1 MAMKTVKQE
10 RLHEPSYEDKV
21 MTVLWLGFMLFG
33 LALCA
38 ILILKVIL
46 YKGDPK
52 VEPYIKAQNRKEK
65 ITPVRGDILDCK
77 DRILATSTFTYTVR
91 LDTRGPADAKEKHDT
106 LWNNNVHKLA
116 AALSEHF
123 KDKTAA
129 EYLDILESGHRKRNA
144 YLLIK
149 KNIKQTEIEQV
160 RQMPIFNKRNLGGY
174 IEERNQK
181 RLYPYNS
188 AAKSTIGF
196 VVNNNDSIPTG
207 EGIEICYNGQLHGK
221 DGIQMMRRCDFGK
234 VPVMDK
240 ENRKA
245 ENGQD
250 IRTTIDIDIQN
261 IADIALN
268 RVVSQNYLI
277 EKSCVI
283 VLDVKTGAVKA
294 MVNLGRNANGEL
306 GEFGNYAIRN
316 SESPGSVFKGVVLMA
331 LLEDGYITS
340 LENRIP
346 TYGGH
351 WKYRGIEFNDT
362 KHLSRSR
369 FPSGYIKI
377 REAFEMSANN
387 PFRQLICDK
396 DTYDSNPMRF
406 IEKIKGFG
414 LFDDIDFDLKGN
426 VKPFILDPTMKKMSS
441 KGSWDGGTF
450 PRMAIGYNME
460 ISPLNLVTF
469 YNAIANDGKMM
480 KPYLIDAIMQDG
492 KVKEQFEPSVMHEQI
507 CTQRTVDTLKRAMSL
522 VTTNKGGT
530 AYWQLHNAVCP
541 VAGKTGTAQR
551 LFKMSN
557 GKFGFHDNNTGEES
571 QQGSFIGFFPLDN
584 PKYTAI
590 VVIWGKPTAGNFYGA
605 TYAAPVFREIA
616 DKIYCL
622 NKD

>member
-1 MAMKTVKQE
+1 MAKKNDRQE
-10 RLHEPSYEDKV
+10 RLLSTGYQDKV
-21 MTVLWLGFMLFG
+21 MTVLWLGFMISG
-33 LALCA
+33 LLLCA
-38 ILILKVIL
+38 ILILKVIF
-46 YKGDPK
+46 YKSDPK

-106 LWNNNVHKLA
+106 LWSNNVGRLA
-116 AALSEHF
+116 ACLSSQFGDRTTE
-123 KDKTAA
+123 
-129 EYLDILESGHRKRNA
+129 EYLNLLVTGRRRRNA
-144 YLLIK
+144 YLLVK
-149 KNIKQTEIEQV
+149 KDVKQTEIDKV
-160 RQMPIFNKRNLGGY
+160 REMPIFNRKNLGGY

-181 RLYPYNS
+181 RLYPYNT

-207 EGIEICYNGQLHGK
+207 EGIEICYNRQLHGT
-221 DGIQMMRRCDFGK
+221 DGVQMMRRCDFGK

-240 ENRKA
+240 ENSKA

-294 MVNLGRNANGEL
+294 MVNLGRDDKGAL
-306 GEFGNYAIRN
+306 GEFGNYAIRS
-316 SESPGSVFKGVVLMA
+316 SEAPGSVFKGALLMA
-331 LLEDGYITS
+331 LLEDGYVTS

-351 WKYRGIEFNDT
+351 WKYKGKDFDDT
-362 KHLSRSR
+362 KHLNKRR
-369 FPSGYIKI
+369 FPDGYIRV

-406 IEKIKGFG
+406 IDKIRGFG
-414 LFDDIDFDLKGN
+414 LLDDIDFDLKGN
-426 VKPFILDPTMKKMSS
+426 ARPFILDPTMTKMSS
-441 KGSWDGGTF
+441 KGSWDKGTF

-469 YNAIANDGKMM
+469 YNAIANNGKMM

-492 KVKEQFEPSVMHEQI
+492 KVEKRFKPTVMHEQI
-507 CTQRTVDTLKRAMSL
+507 CTQQTIDTLKRAMSL

-530 AYWQLHNAVCP
+530 AYWQLHGAVCP
-541 VAGKTGTAQR
+541 IAGKTGTAQR

-557 GKFGFHDNNTGEES
+557 GKYGYHDKNTGEES
-571 QQGSFIGFFPLDN
+571 QQGSFIGFFPLGN

-590 VVIWGKPTAGNFYGA
+590 VVIWAKPTAGNFYGA